1 MAYAFLFVILLL
13 ADQLSKAAAF
23 AVYGAHGPLV
33 YWIPNFLGIETLVNK
48 GASFG
53 IGSDK
58 PWALPLFIAL
68 TCVAMAVLLFIFFKI
83 SKKRRLLRSSV
94 VLIMCG
100 AIGNLI
106 DRIVIGGV
114 RDLIHMNFGFVSFSN
129 NIADLVITVGAVLFI
144 IAILFVDT
152 DALFRSHKH
161 REESE
166 LHEAAE
172 GLSDSETDND
182 LGAVQKAAD
191 PSEGGEPSEQ
201 KSEPG
206 KK

>member
-1 MAYAFLFVILLL
+1 MAYLFVFFILLF
-13 ADQLSKAAAF
+13 ADQFTKAAAF
-23 AVYGAHGPLV
+23 AVYGSNGPLI
-33 YWIPNFLGIETLVNK
+33 YWIPNFLGIDTCYNP
-48 GASFG
+48 GASLG
-53 IGSDK
+53 IAADK
-58 PWALPLFIAL
+58 PWAAPLFIAL
-68 TCVAMAVLLFIFFKI
+68 TVVAVIVLTVVFFRL
-83 SKKRRLLRSSV
+83 SKRRHFLRTAI
-94 VLIMCG
+94 VLIMSG